1 MPVYKAEAIVLR
13 QQTIGEADRVV
24 TLLTREYGKLRAVAR
39 GIRRPTSR
47 LGGRVEPFTHAR
59 LLLARGRTLDVIAQA
74 DVVGAFAGLRDDL
87 TRSAYASY
95 IAELVDRFLP
105 ERDRHENVFDL
116 VQRTLA
122 DLDGAGEEEVELY
135 ALWFALHLA
144 ADLGYRPET
153 AGCVD
158 CGRPLPQ
165 TVGRTERSWAFSPE
179 LGGALCP
186 ACAGK
191 DPRATPVA
199 PGVLAISDY
208 LLRLPDGRSSRLR
221 IPTSQRRELAR
232 LVQAHLE
239 HRLEGRL
246 RSPSVIGRLQNIQAD
261 RASVRV
267 PRDGEHDSG
276 PE

>member
-13 QQTIGEADRVV
+13 QQAMGEADRVV

-74 DVVGAFAGLRDDL
+74 DVVGAFAGLREDL
-87 TRSAYASY
+87 TRCAYASY
-95 IAELVDRFLP
+95 VAELVDRFLP
-105 ERDRHENVFDL
+105 ERDRHESVFDL
-116 VQRTLA
+116 VRRTLE

-135 ALWFALHLA
+135 TLWFALRLA

-153 AGCVD
+153 AGCVE

-165 TVGRTERSWAFSPE
+165 TVGRTERSWAFSPA

-186 ACAGK
+186 ACAGE
-191 DPRATPVA
+191 DPRAAPVA

-208 LLRLPDGRSSRLR
+208 LLRPGGRSSRLR
-221 IPTSQRRELAR
+221 IPASQRRELAR

-239 HRLEGRL
+239 YRLEGRL
-246 RSPSVIGRLQNIQAD
+246 RAPSVICRLQNPQPD
-261 RASVRV
+261 RGTVRGA
-267 PRDGEHDSG
+267 RGGGHDSR